1 VQLRWERLAD
11 PDAEPPGVEASL
23 QSLIDE
29 VKVVVQEE
37 SFIIKRAFP
46 YYELVLGRFLQRV
59 FQQSV
64 RNIYIIITNERV
76 LAK

>member
-1 VQLRWERLAD
+1 MESPLTQTIHRWERLAD

-46 YYELVLGRFLQRV
+46 YYELVLGKFLQRV

-64 RNIYIIITNERV
+64 RITHITTG
-76 LAK
+76 